1 MYIAAVTDLV
11 FALSVGD
18 DERFSNG
25 SSISLS
31 LRECTVHIQYN
42 TREYSSAL
50 YCTVQYS
57 ILVLITVQ
65 YSTAGKNSALYS

>member
-31 LRECTVHIQYN
+31 LRECTATCLF
-42 TREYSSAL
+42 TRLER
-50 YCTVQYS
+50 V
-57 ILVLITVQ
+57 
-65 YSTAGKNSALYS
+65 